1 MTVAPDVGP
10 LSQPNVNSSDPF
22 PSFIVSLLRS
32 DLTLGNISSISRDIA
47 KMSAAF
53 GAALDKLGLVDRSD
67 PPTHEVAKLII
78 DFAKQGQRDPER
90 LCALALQRL
99 AK

>member
-1 MTVAPDVGP
+1 MCYQEQDVPIRLFLDHDHSFGP
-10 LSQPNVNSSDPF
+10 EEIP
-22 PSFIVSLLRS
+22 
-32 DLTLGNISSISRDIA
+32 

-53 GAALDKLGLVDRSD
+53 EAALGKLGLVDRSD
-67 PPTHEVAKLII
+67 PATHEVAKLII
-78 DFAKQGQRDPER
+78 EFAKQGQRDPER

>member
-1 MTVAPDVGP
+1 
-10 LSQPNVNSSDPF
+10 
-22 PSFIVSLLRS
+22 
-32 DLTLGNISSISRDIA
+32 
-47 KMSAAF
+47 MSAAF